1 MTEKLLH
8 ENVRVT
14 CGDRD
19 QNSCLLK
26 KGPRRGETERK
37 DTRGFSVYN
46 GNAVD
51 LYLGGHLEY
60 SYAKSLSFAYKM
72 CAFFCL

>member
-1 MTEKLLH
+1 M
-8 ENVRVT
+8 RMSVT
-14 CGDRD
+14 CGDRN

-26 KGPRRGETERK
+26 KGLRRGKTERK
-37 DTRGFSVYN
+37 DTRGFSGYN

-51 LYLGGHLEY
+51 LYLGGHLAY
-60 SYAKSLSFAYKM
+60 SYAKLLSFAYKI